1 MLRAFQVHRKCG
13 AAYRQ
18 LFSSRGRFE
27 KEREREA
34 NREVANFGGM
44 ADGRG

>member
-1 MLRAFQVHRKCG
+1 VELHTDN
-13 AAYRQ
+13 
-18 LFSSRGRFE
+18 FSVQE
-27 KEREREA
+27 VDLKKREREA